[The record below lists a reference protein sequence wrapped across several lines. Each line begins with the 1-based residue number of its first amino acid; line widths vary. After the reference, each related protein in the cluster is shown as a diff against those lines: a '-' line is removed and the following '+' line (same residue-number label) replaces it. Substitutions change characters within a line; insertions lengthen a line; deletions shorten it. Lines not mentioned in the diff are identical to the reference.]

1 MSKDKK
7 VLKDEA
13 AFEAVRERVEA
24 LAVEDVVIS
33 GTSYEDAGSRTLAL
47 AKAIAETPGVLA
59 ALLSLPAAV
68 WSRKNLDELE
78 VFAEALLYCHRQS
91 LTASA
96 TTADVL
102 VPAAVVAT
110 AGELV
115 ARMDKLLDYYLG
127 DNVSV
132 AKELT
137 DIRGGSGYLDTAQD
151 LTRYAALVVENEDD
165 LSHDKKY
172 YRKTDVEDARKY
184 ATQIR
189 TYYHTPNQKPWPDRT
204 RRVFTL
210 LEEAVDEV
218 RVAGQFVFRNDPA
231 TLALFISLRPGRA
244 GGRRRRNNDAAS
256 APVAP
261 VAPAAPAAPAATDK
275 PDDTKPKG

>member
-1 MSKDKK
+1 MSKNKK

-13 AFEAVRERVEA
+13 AFEAVRERAEA

-47 AKAIAETPGVLA
+47 AKAITETPGVLE
-59 ALLSLPAAV
+59 ALLSLPASI
-68 WSRKNLDELE
+68 WSRQYLDDLG

-91 LTASA
+91 LTAAA
-96 TTADVL
+96 TTAVVL
-102 VPAAVVAT
+102 VPPTVMAEAT
-110 AGELV
+110 EIKL
-115 ARMDKLLDYYLG
+115 RMDKLVDYYLG
-127 DNVSV
+127 DIAAV
-132 AKELT
+132 ARELA
-137 DIRGGSGYLDTAQD
+137 DIRVGSGYLDTAQD
-151 LTRYAALVVENEDD
+151 LTRYAALVVEHENK
-165 LSHDKKY
+165 LAHDTKY

-184 ATQIR
+184 ANQIR

-218 RVAGQFVFRNDPA
+218 RVAGQFVFRDDPA
-231 TLALFISLRPGRA
+231 TMALFISLRPGRA
-244 GGRRRRNNDAAS
+244 GGRRGRRNNEAAS
-256 APVAP
+256 
-261 VAPAAPAAPAATDK
+261 APAAPAATTGTDK

>member
-1 MSKDKK
+1 MSKNKK

-13 AFEAVRERVEA
+13 AFEAVRERAEA
-24 LAVEDVVIS
+24 LAVEDVVTS
-33 GTSYEDAGSRTLAL
+33 GTSYEDAGARALAL
-47 AKAIAETPGVLA
+47 AKAITETPGVLE
-59 ALLSLPAAV
+59 ALLSLPAAI
-68 WSRKNLDELE
+68 WSRQYMDDLE
-78 VFAEALLYCHRQS
+78 VIAEALLYCHRQT
-91 LTASA
+91 LTAAA

-102 VPAAVVAT
+102 VPTKVVAE
-110 AGELV
+110 ASEIKL
-115 ARMDKLLDYYLG
+115 RMDKLVDYYLS
-127 DNVSV
+127 DIAAV
-132 AKELT
+132 ARELA

-151 LTRYAALVVENEDD
+151 LTRYAALVVEHGDKLE
-165 LSHDKKY
+165 HDTKY

-244 GGRRRRNNDAAS
+244 GGRRGRRNNEAAS

-261 VAPAAPAAPAATDK
+261 AATTGTDK